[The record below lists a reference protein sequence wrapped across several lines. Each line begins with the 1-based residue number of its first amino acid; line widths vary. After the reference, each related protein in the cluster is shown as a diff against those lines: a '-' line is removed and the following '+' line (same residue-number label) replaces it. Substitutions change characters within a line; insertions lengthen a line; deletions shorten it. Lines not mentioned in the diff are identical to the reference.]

1 MTCTKK
7 HATTAVRNPN
17 RPAYSKS
24 QYRLRYPGSYV
35 YEYVTSNSFI
45 FLSSNTSSSFP
56 ILCYFPVSGSSVH
69 LLNPLLSFANLS
81 ISLIVFPFC
90 LPSSSLL
97 GISVQ
102 ALCMLR
108 FRQAKRVFAE
118 IGFIHHE
125 PSDDG
130 QFNPLT
136 FVACYS
142 GPRFSCNCR
151 LYNLIFNIITTVL
164 LNRCSCI

>member
-1 MTCTKK
+1 
-7 HATTAVRNPN
+7 
-17 RPAYSKS
+17 
-24 QYRLRYPGSYV
+24 
-35 YEYVTSNSFI
+35 
-45 FLSSNTSSSFP
+45 
-56 ILCYFPVSGSSVH
+56 
-69 LLNPLLSFANLS
+69 LLNPFLSFANLS
-81 ISLIVFPFC
+81 ISLMVFPFC
-90 LPSSSLL
+90 LPKSSLRSSHVFLGRSQWNTSLL
-97 GISVQ
+97 GLSVQ

-130 QFNPLT
+130 QFIPLT
-136 FVACYS
+136 LVACYS